1 MVESGATSTGQW
13 AMDEVDKS
21 LRRYCPKEE
30 MDKSWRREK
39 RKEEAMDEW
48 CIRECGR
55 EESQWAKSS
64 GQ

>member
-21 LRRYCPKEE
+21 LRR
-30 MDKSWRREK
+30 EK
-39 RKEEAMDEW
+39 RKEAMDEW
-48 CIRECGR
+48 CIRERGP

>member
-30 MDKSWRREK
+30 MDKSLRREK
-39 RKEEAMDEW
+39 RKEAMDEW